1 MLPEDSKARRAQV
14 LEESQQTNDN
24 DHFKPAPKE
33 EKPEPFSDEL
43 FKQTAIEWLIETNQ
57 VRTRNIT
64 DNNIGLIYFFIYN
77 VADSSIWSPGFPENG
92 QHCCS
97 CDPRPQAAI
106 SEADKKWNQAAV

>member
-14 LEESQQTNDN
+14 LKESLQQTNVN

-33 EKPEPFSDEL
+33 EKSEPFSDEL
-43 FKQTAIEWLIETNQ
+43 FKQTAIEWLIEKNQ

-77 VADSSIWSPGFPENG
+77 VADSSI
-92 QHCCS
+92 
-97 CDPRPQAAI
+97 
-106 SEADKKWNQAAV
+106 